1 MQQHDK
7 AQIEW
12 KQQLADVKKKLLD
25 SQAEIVKLHC
35 KLQEVFARNT
45 VIRRNSVITI
55 FQFRAGRRSQAL
67 NQLSLKSNNWN
78 GVVNKCK
85 EKVNSTLIVW
95 IQLVLIL
102 SKILSIS

>member
-85 EKVNSTLIVW
+85 EKVNSTLVVW
-95 IQLVLIL
+95 IQFVLVL

>member
-1 MQQHDK
+1 MKDERLQKLVQQMQQHDK

-67 NQLSLKSNNWN
+67 NQLSPKSNN
-78 GVVNKCK
+78 
-85 EKVNSTLIVW
+85 
-95 IQLVLIL
+95 
-102 SKILSIS
+102 